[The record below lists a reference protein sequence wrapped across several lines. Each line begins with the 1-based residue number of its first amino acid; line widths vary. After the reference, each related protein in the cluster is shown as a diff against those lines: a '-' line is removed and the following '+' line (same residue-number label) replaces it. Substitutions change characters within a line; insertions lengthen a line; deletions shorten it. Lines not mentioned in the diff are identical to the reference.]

1 MQKLEKLD
9 ELIPQFA
16 KHKEEAGKLKEK
28 CDMENITI
36 KEIMAAENVKKYEA
50 GGYQVNYI
58 ESNRE
63 KMNEEKL
70 LGLLHK
76 HFSKKQLKELKLVKM
91 VEQIDENALENAIY
105 NNLVGAE
112 FVTEMASCKESTTVV
127 SIKLTKRKE
136 K

>member
-1 MQKLEKLD
+1 MSTQKLD

-16 KHKEEAGKLKEK
+16 EHKEQEGQLKKL
-28 CDMENITI
+28 CDTENLAI
-36 KEIMAAENVKKYEA
+36 KELMAQAKLSKYEV

-63 KMNEEKL
+63 KLNEEKL
-70 LGLLHK
+70 LELLK
-76 HFSKKQLKELKLVKM
+76 KRFNKKQLKELKIIKT

-112 FVTEMASCKESTTVV
+112 FINEMATCKESAVV
-127 SIKLTKRKE
+127 TSIRLTKKKE

>member
-1 MQKLEKLD
+1 MQKLD

-16 KHKEEAGKLKEK
+16 EHKEKEGELKKL
-28 CDMENITI
+28 CDIENLEI
-36 KEIMAAENVKKYEA
+36 KQLMAQENLKKYEA